1 MTRLLAIAR
10 NAFTETIRQPVFLV
24 IILLTFVVLV
34 LDIPLSGWTMG
45 AGRAEYVETD
55 QKMLVNMGL
64 STLLL
69 AGLFIS
75 AFSAAGV
82 VNREIENR
90 TVLTVISKPVHRA
103 TLVAGKFLG
112 VAAALVVAYY
122 LCSLAFLLTVR
133 HGVVSTASTPIDV
146 PVIVLGGVAVAVAV
160 IAAALLNYFFGWN
173 FIASAVACASIL
185 LSVAVGAITVIG
197 KAWELQRFGHGLS
210 PQVLVAL
217 LIGLLCVL
225 VFAAIAIAAS
235 TRMGWFMTLT
245 VCLALFVVGS
255 ASRPLL
261 LGWAEGNLA
270 ARGLYRI
277 WPNFWY
283 FYAIDSLMKQQP
295 IPLSYVGMTAAYA
308 GCQIVAFLAIGMA
321 LFQRRELE
329 TSSGG
334 GPLGV
339 SMLAGLGRIGAVA
352 AAFAGAVVVANLRS
366 PIQIA
371 TGAGMIAMGVFGWF
385 YWGWFGRGLKWTWYA
400 TLASIVAEVAGFVTV
415 VVLVLLAGGPRPW
428 YGAIPYCVGIG
439 LCLIVLGVLVLP
451 VTRHHFG
458 FAGGKRRPGL
468 LAVRD

>member
-1 MTRLLAIAR
+1 MIRLLAIAR
-10 NAFTETIRQPVFLV
+10 NAFTETIRQPVYLV

-34 LDIPLSGWTMG
+34 LDIPLSVWTMG
-45 AGRAEYVETD
+45 AGRADYLRTD
-55 QKMLVNMGL
+55 QQMLVNMGL

-112 VAAALVVAYY
+112 VAASLAVAYY
-122 LCSLAFLLTVR
+122 VCSLAFLLTVR

-146 PVIVLGGVAVAVAV
+146 PVIVLGAVALLGAV
-160 IAAALLNYFFGWN
+160 IGAGLLNYFFGWN
-173 FIASAVACASIL
+173 FAASAVACSCLL
-185 LSVAVGAITVIG
+185 LSAAVGAITVIG
-197 KAWELQRFGHGLS
+197 KEWQLQPFGLGLS
-210 PQVLVAL
+210 LDLVVAL

-225 VFAAIAIAAS
+225 VFAAVAIAAS
-235 TRMGWFMTLT
+235 TRLGWFMTLT
-245 VCLALFVVGS
+245 VCLGLFVVGS

-270 ARGLYRI
+270 ARGLYRV

-283 FYAIDSLMKQQP
+283 FFAIDSLMKEKA
-295 IPLSYVGMTAAYA
+295 IPLSYVGLTAAYA
-308 GCQIVAFLAIGMA
+308 GCQIVAFLGIGMA

-329 TSSGG
+329 AASGG

-339 SMLAGLGRIGAVA
+339 SILAGLGRIGAVVG
-352 AAFAGAVVVANLRS
+352 AFAGAVVVANFRGPLE
-366 PIQIA
+366 IA
-371 TGAGMIAMGVFGWF
+371 AGGGLIAAGVLGWF
-385 YWGWFGRGLKWTWYA
+385 YWGWFGRGLKWAWYTTA
-400 TLASIVAEVAGFVTV
+400 ALIVLAAAGCVSRLVQV
-415 VVLVLLAGGPRPW
+415 VGEGGPRPW
-428 YGAIPYCVGIG
+428 FRAIPWCVGIG
-439 LCLIVLGVLVLP
+439 LCLVLLGVLFLP

-458 FAGGKRRPGL
+458 FGGGKRRPGM
-468 LAVRD
+468 LAVSN